1 MKYKISLL
9 IITIFLNINVFAL
22 EEVKLVK
29 CVDGDT
35 ANFLVDGKERK
46 ARLLAVDTPES
57 VHPTKKT
64 EFYGKEA
71 SEYTCKMLTDAKKI
85 EIEYDPK
92 SDKTD
97 KYDRLLVWI
106 YTDGE
111 LLQENLIKKGYA
123 KVAYIYKEYNY
134 VENLCKLENIARN
147 KKIGMWEK
155 NYNQNSYCFKDGENK
170 ENEKVEEKKEKLTI
184 NDILYLIGATILL
197 YLLKEIRKRLKK
209 IKL

>member
-1 MKYKISLL
+1 MINLL
-9 IITIFLNINVFAL
+9 AILMYFNVNITSL
-22 EEVKLVK
+22 EEVELVK

-46 ARLLAVDTPES
+46 ARFLAVDTPES

-71 SEYTCKMLTDAKKI
+71 SQYTCDKLTNAKKI
-85 EIEYDPK
+85 EIAYDEN

-106 YTDGE
+106 YTDGN
-111 LLQENLIKKGYA
+111 LLQEDLVKNGYA
-123 KVAYIYKEYNY
+123 KVAYIYDKYSNI
-134 VENLCKLENIARN
+134 ENLCELENTARN

-170 ENEKVEEKKEKLTI
+170 ENATI
-184 NDILYLIGATILL
+184 NETKKDEKITFRDILYLIGATILL
-197 YLLKEIRKRLKK
+197 YCLKEIKKRLKK